1 MNKELE
7 DSDTDVSKDHGSR
20 RSRLISYLLDDAFPV
35 PGTQRRFGLDVVLGV
50 IPGYG
55 DAASTAIGSAIVV
68 QAARAGVPWRIIL
81 VMACNQ
87 LVNGVIGTVPGVG
100 DIFSAFFKSNA
111 RNFRLLEQWE
121 GAQARSA
128 GGRIVVWLV
137 VVVLI
142 SATLLSVIAVWLA
155 IRFVALP
162 IGERVSGI
170 WNGSLP

>member
-1 MNKELE
+1 MP
-7 DSDTDVSKDHGSR
+7 G
-20 RSRLISYLLDDAFPV
+20 ISA
-35 PGTQRRFGLDVVLGV
+35 
-50 IPGYG
+50 
-55 DAASTAIGSAIVV
+55 
-68 QAARAGVPWRIIL
+68 
-81 VMACNQ
+81 
-87 LVNGVIGTVPGVG
+87 
-100 DIFSAFFKSNA
+100 
-111 RNFRLLEQWE
+111 LLEQWE